1 MSDNCD
7 ISQQL
12 DILETSQ
19 GFILLII
26 GAILLSYY
34 ATTVQRKQL
43 LCAAGCPVPDCRCLP
58 DTFWMS
64 VASAFAVLAATGY
77 FYILSE
83 QQLCAPH
90 ETCVQCRSAEFS
102 RLASLLVLIAAL
114 IRLLN
119 LFFIRSGL

>member
-1 MSDNCD
+1 MTN
-7 ISQQL
+7 QTELMRQL

-34 ATTVQRKQL
+34 TTTIQKKQL
-43 LCAAGCPVPDCRCLP
+43 LCAAGCAIPDCDCLP
-58 DTFWMS
+58 DPFWMS
-64 VASAFAVLAATGY
+64 VASAIAVLAATGY

-83 QQLCAPH
+83 QQLCQPQD
-90 ETCVQCRSAEFS
+90 TCVQRRSAELS
-102 RLASLLVLIAAL
+102 RAASLLVLAAAV

-119 LFFIRSGL
+119 LFFVRAEG